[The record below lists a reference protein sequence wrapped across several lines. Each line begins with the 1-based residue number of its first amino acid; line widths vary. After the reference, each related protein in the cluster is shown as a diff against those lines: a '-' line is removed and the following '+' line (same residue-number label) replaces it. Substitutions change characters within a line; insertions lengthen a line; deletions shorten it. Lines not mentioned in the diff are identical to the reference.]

1 VAQSVAAQP
10 ASEAGLPLVQTF
22 EGIVSTTQVLAADQ
36 GPDGLIYVGSPQG
49 LLVYDGVRWE
59 QVDLYGDI
67 PQTVALDVGPDG
79 RVWAGA
85 REGVGVFAPDS
96 VGALAYTSLL
106 DRLPEAEREVGRV
119 NTVAVLDDAVYF
131 GSGSRLL
138 RWDGA
143 ALDTWDIGPDATTTV
158 AGGAVYVH
166 SPDRGLRQFVGG
178 AFQPVPGGDV
188 FSRPTPVAAIPA
200 LDGGI
205 IAVTE
210 GGLWSHDGRAFRPA
224 PTAADGYFREHTV
237 HPDNVAR
244 LPDGGLA
251 VGTAAGGLVVLDAD
265 GGLRQIVDVDA
276 GLPAPSVFDVLVD
289 RDGGVWMGTPEG
301 VARLGPGPVSVLDER
316 VGLEG
321 NVIRIQ
327 RYGGRLYLATSSG
340 VLRLVPSEEPGR
352 PARAVRVPG
361 VTEGCTA
368 LLPTESGLLAGCTS
382 GPFRV
387 GARMERLAEVDMT
400 YALAPV
406 PGRPDLVWVGARGDG
421 LVLLHREGGR
431 WRADPPVDDVGS
443 GVVSVLAEADG
454 PVWLGTTTGEV
465 VRVRDAYG
473 AAPRVDRWDA
483 DDGLDETF
491 WVKVWELDGRPAFG
505 TMNGL
510 FHYRPGR
517 SPAFQIEPG
526 LGLTILANARGF
538 PNAFLIDV
546 GPDGGVWYYGGDDLA
561 VARPEGDDWTI
572 DRTPV
577 QHLDRLGAFHAL
589 TVEADG
595 TVWLGGT
602 PGLVRRGP
610 GGAAAQAPYPA
621 LVRRVSTV
629 GADSLLSGGYAPGR
643 LASALGA
650 EVDALRFE
658 YGATSFVGTAPLQFR
673 YRLVGLDEEWSPW
686 SDEAAKEYTN
696 LPPGAYTFEVQA
708 EDAGAVQSTVGSLA
722 FAIAPP
728 WYGTAWARL
737 AFVALALAGLVGLV
751 AGASSWRTRRLSE
764 RADALEAA
772 VDQRTAEVERQK
784 VQLEAQTD
792 QLATQA
798 DQLRELDRAKSR
810 FFANVSHE
818 FRTPLT
824 LTIGPL
830 EDLRDGMHG
839 ELGGDAR
846 ETVGLALRSAR
857 RVMTL
862 INQILDVAKLDAQS
876 VRLQARPLGLGTTVD
891 ALADAFAPLAERL
904 GVTLDLDRPA
914 RPVEVWADPDALD
927 KVLSNLLSNAFKF
940 TPGGGAV
947 RLAVAVE
954 AGGGDGAAPGE
965 AVVTVADTG
974 PGVAPEHLPHLF
986 DRFYQADGATVHRRP
1001 GTGIGLALAHELAAL
1016 HGGTLAVESEAGVG
1030 STFTLRLP
1038 LGRDHLAPDQIAP
1051 EGAAPPEAETWS
1063 DHVDDDVEADAP
1075 PVSDPDDGED
1085 RTTVLVV
1092 DDHAGIRAYLRRHL
1106 EGDYRVVE
1114 AADGAEALA
1123 LARERLPDLVVS
1135 DVMMPVMD
1143 GVALCRA
1150 LKADPATDFVPV
1162 VLLTAKAGEEATLA
1176 GLDALADDYV
1186 TKPFNVREVR
1196 ARVENLIR
1204 QRRRL
1209 RDRWAGVSG
1218 DGHADEPVPPPAPPE
1233 PAGDDPERAA
1243 LRAAVHEAIE
1253 AHLADEDFGVDPLA
1267 AAVGLSRSA
1276 LYRQLG
1282 DGPTPAVL
1290 LRGARLARGA
1300 RLLEGGAGTV
1310 AEVAYAVGFRSVSH
1324 FSRAFRDEHGVPP
1337 SAYAERSA

>member
-1 VAQSVAAQP
+1 M
-10 ASEAGLPLVQTF
+10 
-22 EGIVSTTQVLAADQ
+22 
-36 GPDGLIYVGSPQG
+36 
-49 LLVYDGVRWE
+49 
-59 QVDLYGDI
+59 
-67 PQTVALDVGPDG
+67 
-79 RVWAGA
+79 WAGA
-85 REGVGVFAPDS
+85 REGVGYFAPDS

-119 NTVAVLDDAVYF
+119 NTVAVLEDGVYF

-166 SPDRGLRQFVGG
+166 DPARGLRQFAGST
-178 AFQPVPGGDV
+178 FRPVPGGAV
-188 FSRPTPVAAIPA
+188 FARPGPVAVIPA
-200 LDGGI
+200 LDSGI
-205 IAVTE
+205 VAVTE
-210 GGLWSHDGRAFRPA
+210 AGLWSHDGRAFRPA
-224 PTAADGYFREHTV
+224 PTAADGYFREYTI
-237 HPDNVAR
+237 HPDDVAR
-244 LPDGGLA
+244 LPNGGLA
-251 VGTAAGGLVVLDAD
+251 VATAAGGLVVLDAD
-265 GGLRQIVDVDA
+265 GGLRQIVDVAA

-301 VARLGPGPVSVLDER
+301 VARLGAGPVTVLDER

-321 NVIRIQ
+321 NVVRIQ
-327 RYGGRLYLATSSG
+327 RYRERLYLATSSG
-340 VLRLVPSEEPGR
+340 VLRVVPSEEPGR

-368 LLPTESGLLAGCTS
+368 LLPTEGGLLAGCNS

-387 GARMERLAEVDMT
+387 GDRMERLAEVDMT

-421 LVLLHREGGR
+421 LVLLRREGGT
-431 WRADPPVDDVGS
+431 WRADPPVADVGS

-454 PVWLGTTTGEV
+454 PVWLGTTTNEV
-465 VRVRDAYG
+465 LRVRDAYG
-473 AAPRVDRWDA
+473 ATPRVDRWGA
-483 DDGLDETF
+483 DDGLGETF

-526 LGLTILANARGF
+526 LGQTLLDNARGF
-538 PNAFLIDV
+538 PNTFLVDV
-546 GPDGGVWYYGGDDLA
+546 GPDGNVWYHGGDDLA
-561 VARPEGDDWTI
+561 VARPAGGGWTI
-572 DRTPV
+572 DRAPV
-577 QHLDRLGAFHAL
+577 QRLAPLGAYHSL

-610 GGAAAQAPYPA
+610 GAEAAPPYPA

-629 GADSLLSGGYAPGR
+629 GTDSLLSGGYAPGR

-650 EVDALRFE
+650 DVDALRFE
-658 YGATSFVGTAPLQFR
+658 YGATSYAGTAPLQFR
-673 YRLVGLDEEWSPW
+673 YRLVGLDDEWSPW

-696 LPPGAYTFEVQA
+696 LPPGAYTFRVQA
-708 EDAGAVQSTVGSLA
+708 EDAGAVRSTVGSLA
-722 FAIAPP
+722 FVIAPP

-737 AFVALALAGLVGLV
+737 GFVALALVGLVGLV

-764 RADALEAA
+764 RAVALEAA

-784 VQLEAQTD
+784 VQLEAQAD
-792 QLATQA
+792 QLEAQT

-830 EDLRDGMHG
+830 EDLRDGVHG
-839 ELGGDAR
+839 ELAGDAR

-876 VRLQARPLGLGTTVD
+876 VRLQARPLDLGAVAG

-904 GVTLDLDRPA
+904 GVDLDLDRPA

-947 RLAVAVE
+947 RLALEVE
-954 AGGGDGAAPGE
+954 GGAGGDGASGGA

-974 PGVAPEHLPHLF
+974 PGIAPEHLPHLF

-1016 HGGTLAVESEAGVG
+1016 HGGTLAVESAPGEG

-1038 LGRDHLAPDQIAP
+1038 LGRDHLDADQIAP
-1051 EGAAPPEAETWS
+1051 EGAAPPEAETWA
-1063 DHVDDDVEADAP
+1063 DRVDDDVEADAP

-1106 EGDYRVVE
+1106 EGDYRVIE

-1123 LARERLPDLVVS
+1123 VTRERLPDLVVS

-1209 RDRWAGVSG
+1209 RERWAAPSG
-1218 DGHADEPVPPPAPPE
+1218 DGHADEPTPPPAPPE
-1233 PAGDDPERAA
+1233 PAGDDGSAEDDAERAA
-1243 LRAAVHEAIE
+1243 LRAAVGEAIE
-1253 AHLADEDFGVDPLA
+1253 AHLADEDFGVDALA
-1267 AAVGLSRSA
+1267 QAVGLSRSS
-1276 LYRQLG
+1276 LYRRLG
-1282 DGPTPAVL
+1282 DGPTPNAM
-1290 LRGARLARGA
+1290 LREARLARGA

-1324 FSRAFRDEHGVPP
+1324 FSRAFREAHGVPP
-1337 SAYAERSA
+1337 SAYAERDV